1 MARMHRRTKGK
12 SSSTR
17 PHLEKP
23 PAWADTKPNEVEK
36 LVSKLHGEGLQSAQ
50 IGIRLRDQ
58 YGIPSVKLLTG
69 KPIMQ
74 ILREGGVEM
83 ELPEDLSNLL
93 EKALRLTTHLAEH
106 RRDIHN
112 RRNLELIEAKIR
124 RLARYYTREGALPAD
139 WEYRRRA
146 TELQI
151 R

>member
-23 PAWADTKPNEVEK
+23 PAWAGTQPKEVEK
-36 LVSKLHGEGLQSAQ
+36 LVNKLHREGLQSAQ

-69 KPIMQ
+69 KPITQ
-74 ILREGGVEM
+74 ILQEGGA
-83 ELPEDLSNLL
+83 ELQVPEDLGNLL
-93 EKALRLTTHLAEH
+93 TKALRLTAHLAEH
-106 RRDIHN
+106 HRDVHN
-112 RRNLELIEAKIR
+112 RRSLELIEAKIR
-124 RLARYYTREGALPAD
+124 RLARYYKREGVLPEG
-139 WEYRRRA
+139 WVYRRSA
-146 TELQI
+146 TELQT

>member
-1 MARMHRRTKGK
+1 MARMHRRRRGK

-23 PAWADTKPNEVEK
+23 PAWAGTNPKEVEK
-36 LVSKLHGEGLQSAQ
+36 LVNRLHQGGLQSAE

-69 KPIMQ
+69 KALTQ
-74 ILREGGVEM
+74 ILREGGAEM
-83 ELPEDLSNLL
+83 DLPEDLSNLM

-112 RRNLELIEAKIR
+112 RRSLDLVEAKIR
-124 RLARYYTREGALPAD
+124 RLARYYKREEVLPAD

-146 TELQI
+146 TELQM

>member
-23 PAWADTKPNEVEK
+23 PDWAATKPKEVEK
-36 LVSKLHGEGLQSAQ
+36 LVNKLHGEGLQSAQ

-69 KPIMQ
+69 KPITQ
-74 ILREGGVEM
+74 ILREGGAEM
-83 ELPEDLSNLL
+83 ELPEDLNNLL
-93 EKALRLTTHLAEH
+93 DRALRLTAHLAEH

-112 RRNLELIEAKIR
+112 RRSLELVEAKVR
-124 RLARYYTREGALPAD
+124 RLARYYKREGVLPAE

>member
-1 MARMHRRTKGK
+1 MARMHRRTRGK

-23 PAWADTKPNEVEK
+23 PAWAGTKPKEVEK
-36 LVSKLHGEGLQSAQ
+36 LVNKLHGEGLQSAQ

-69 KPIMQ
+69 KPITQ
-74 ILREGGVEM
+74 ILREGGAEM

-93 EKALRLTTHLAEH
+93 DRALRLTAHLAEH

-112 RRNLELIEAKIR
+112 RRSLELVEAKVR
-124 RLARYYTREGALPAD
+124 RLARYYKREGVLPEE

>member
-1 MARMHRRTKGK
+1 MARMHRRRRGK

-23 PAWADTKPNEVEK
+23 PAWAGTKPQEVEK
-36 LVSKLHGEGLQSAQ
+36 LVNKLHQEGLQSAQ

-69 KPIMQ
+69 KALTQ
-74 ILREGGVEM
+74 ILREGGAEM
-83 ELPEDLSNLL
+83 EIPEDLGNLMG
-93 EKALRLTTHLAEH
+93 KALRLTTHLAAH

-112 RRNLELIEAKIR
+112 RRSLELVEAKIR
-124 RLARYYTREGALPAD
+124 RLGRYYKREGVLSAD

-146 TELQI
+146 TELQM

>member
-23 PAWADTKPNEVEK
+23 PAWAGTKPTEVEK

-69 KPIMQ
+69 KPITQ
-74 ILREGGVEM
+74 ILREGGADM
-83 ELPEDLSNLL
+83 EVPEDLSNLVG
-93 EKALRLTTHLAEH
+93 KALRLTRHLAEH

-112 RRNLELIEAKIR
+112 RRSLELVEAKIR
-124 RLARYYTREGALPAD
+124 RLAKYYKREGALPTD
-139 WEYRRRA
+139 WEYGRRA
-146 TELQI
+146 TELQM

>member
-1 MARMHRRTKGK
+1 MARMHRRRKGK

-23 PAWADTKPNEVEK
+23 PAWAGTKPKEVEK
-36 LVSKLHGEGLQSAQ
+36 LVNKLHQEGLQSAQ

-69 KPIMQ
+69 KALTQ
-74 ILREGGVEM
+74 ILREGGAEM
-83 ELPEDLSNLL
+83 ELPEDLVNLMG
-93 EKALRLTTHLAEH
+93 KALRLTTHLAEH

-112 RRNLELIEAKIR
+112 RRNLELVEAKVR
-124 RLARYYTREGALPAD
+124 RLGRYYKREGILPAD

-146 TELQI
+146 TELQM